1 MDIENSNS
9 ITPETG
15 ERTGCKKEGRF
26 SPNAIAELE
35 EIITH
40 YPNKKAAM
48 LPALWIAQ
56 REYGGYI
63 TPEAI
68 REVASLLG
76 RPKAEVEG
84 VATFYSMYNFKPKG
98 RHHLEVCTCLTCG
111 CVGAYEVVR
120 KLEEILGIHLGET
133 TPDGEFT
140 LSEVE
145 CLDWCEAATVIQVGN
160 KYFGHVTK
168 DNVEMVLE
176 QLRDSDDH
184 TPISLADD
192 IVKILLP
199 GREPKSNAG

>member
-1 MDIENSNS
+1 MDNENSNP

-15 ERTGCKKEGRF
+15 ERTSCKSEGCF
-26 SPNAIAELE
+26 SPNAIAELD

-68 REVASLLG
+68 REVARLLG

-98 RHHLEVCTCLTCG
+98 KHHLEVCTCLTCG
-111 CVGAYEVVR
+111 CVGAYGVVH
-120 KLEEILGIHLGET
+120 KLEEMLGIHLGET
-133 TPDGEFT
+133 TSDGEFT

-145 CLDWCEAATVIQVGN
+145 CLDWCEAGTVIQVGN
-160 KYFGHVTK
+160 QYFGHVTK

-184 TPISLADD
+184 TPTSLADD

-199 GREPKSNAG
+199 EGEPKSKVE